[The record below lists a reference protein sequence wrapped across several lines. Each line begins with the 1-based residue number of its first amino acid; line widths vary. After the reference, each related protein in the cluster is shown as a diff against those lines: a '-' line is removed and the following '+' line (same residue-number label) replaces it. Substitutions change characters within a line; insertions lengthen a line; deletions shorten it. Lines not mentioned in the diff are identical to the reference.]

1 MNCVGI
7 SIKPHKSG
15 DKDFLRTLIVIFHS
29 FLEYKET
36 LLWAQT
42 MTVMDSWR
50 DVFSYS
56 VCDIEPQKNSA
67 KAVFV
72 SYNPAN
78 KTMSTKQR
86 KLSIFCFRIITTI
99 KSYCFLSTNVFEEV
113 KILNLLSYLSKVL

>member
-7 SIKPHKSG
+7 STKPHRSG

-50 DVFSYS
+50 VVLSYS

-67 KAVFV
+67 KTV
-72 SYNPAN
+72 S
-78 KTMSTKQR
+78 S
-86 KLSIFCFRIITTI
+86 LIIQPI
-99 KSYCFLSTNVFEEV
+99 RR
-113 KILNLLSYLSKVL
+113 